1 MNSEVPKAKKS
12 NHRNI
17 IGSIFYG
24 FFALFAKIFGFVLSV
39 IGQLLQESFIF
50 QALFAFFLFC
60 VKIILLI
67 ATIAFLRSFIIIN

>member
-24 FFALFAKIFGFVLSV
+24 FFALIAKIFGFILSV

-50 QALFAFFLFC
+50 QALFAFLLFC
-60 VKIILLI
+60 LKILILILAI
-67 ATIAFLRSFIIIN
+67 VFFKSFITIN